1 MSNDIDQEKFGILF
15 NNNESERI
23 LSNIYIDSINNNDN
37 NNNDNNNNNN
47 VNNLIYKIQESSIK
61 PQKNSN
67 DFLSQGLDINQ
78 TQERIYPKTYYCK
91 NSNSFP
97 EIKII
102 VKNKL
107 IFYNANKKIGETDF
121 GILTTFLIT

>member
-1 MSNDIDQEKFGILF
+1 MSNDIDEEKFGIIF
-15 NNNESERI
+15 NNNEPERI

-37 NNNDNNNNNN
+37 NNINNNDNNNDNNNNNN
-47 VNNLIYKIQESSIK
+47 VYNLFYKIQESSIK
-61 PQKNSN
+61 PQKYSN
-67 DFLSQGLDINQ
+67 DFLSQGLDINP

-102 VKNKL
+102 DKTKL
-107 IFYNANKKIGETDF
+107 IFYNAKK
-121 GILTTFLIT
+121 